1 MKTANNKNFMGSILF
16 YVVMIVFLLFTA
28 LPFYVGLITSVTSS
42 QELATS
48 MEFIWWPKQGLDLSS
63 YFTILLDDMFASTAL
78 PTLVVGFLNTLWIAA
93 ISVTGKLFFSGLAA
107 YAYAKLEFKW
117 KNQLFILQ
125 LATMMVPTVCMIMP
139 SYMFYNMLGWTDSYL
154 PIIIPGLFGNAT
166 MIFFFRGFFEGIPT
180 SLLEAAKMDGVGTFG
195 CYIRI
200 MMPLAIPAFMA
211 QLIFSFLGVYNSYT
225 GPLLYLTQD
234 YQMTLQL
241 ALTQIITSY
250 ASNPNIKCAAAVIG
264 LLPMVIIFLTCQ
276 KFFLEGLSAG
286 SVKE

>member
-78 PTLVVGFLNTLWIAA
+78 PTLVLGFLNTLWIAA

-241 ALTQIITSY
+241 ALTQITTAY
-250 ASNPNIKCAAAVIG
+250 ASYPNIKCAAAVIG